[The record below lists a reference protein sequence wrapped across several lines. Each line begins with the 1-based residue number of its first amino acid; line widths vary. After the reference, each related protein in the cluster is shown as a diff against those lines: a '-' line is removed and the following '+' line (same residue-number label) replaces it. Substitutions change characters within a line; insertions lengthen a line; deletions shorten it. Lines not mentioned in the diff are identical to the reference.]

1 MKFRDIMQLAETK
14 PKAGQATVLA
24 ETFWEKSCHVLYL
37 GAREN
42 ILEIISEY
50 HMKQKGILKRHT
62 LILKPGAHWQDLQG
76 LRRQVRTQ

>member
-37 GAREN
+37 GAR
-42 ILEIISEY
+42 
-50 HMKQKGILKRHT
+50 
-62 LILKPGAHWQDLQG
+62 
-76 LRRQVRTQ
+76 